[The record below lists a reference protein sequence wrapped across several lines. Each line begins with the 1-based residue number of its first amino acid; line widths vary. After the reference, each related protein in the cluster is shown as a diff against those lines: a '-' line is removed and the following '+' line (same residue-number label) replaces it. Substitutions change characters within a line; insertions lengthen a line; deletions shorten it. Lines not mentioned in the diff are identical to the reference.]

1 MINVLYI
8 GKNQG
13 LVNQLQRSFDTVFQV
28 NNLVE
33 LVRYRNQKLEVSLVV
48 AEKKLQGSRILDL
61 KALLKENNV
70 AADKPIVIVGDSFTR
85 EERVAFLK
93 EGIAELCID
102 QQQLSKLAQTVLS
115 RPDVNLHQDAQQM
128 PKTGILK
135 RAFDITFAG
144 TFLLFASPALLI
156 IALLIRLDSKG
167 PIIYK
172 SKRVGRGYKVF
183 DFLKFRTMK
192 VNADH
197 LVKDMKEL
205 NQYKNEAEQIEIQAV
220 KTNEQLIDALGNPID
235 EETFL
240 AQKKAEQ
247 AGAFF
252 KVMNDPRITRVGK
265 FLRATSLDELPQF
278 VNVLRGDMS
287 IIGNRPLPLYEAEQL
302 TTDQWA
308 GRFLAPAGITGLW
321 QVEKRGKADM
331 SETERKELDNHY
343 MRNQSFWF
351 DMTILARTIPALM
364 QKENV

>member
-1 MINVLYI
+1 
-8 GKNQG
+8 
-13 LVNQLQRSFDTVFQV
+13 
-28 NNLVE
+28 
-33 LVRYRNQKLEVSLVV
+33 V
-48 AEKKLQGSRILDL
+48 AEKKLPGSKIMDL
-61 KALLKENNV
+61 KSLLGENNV
-70 AADKPIVIVGDSFTR
+70 ATDKPIMIIGDSFSKT
-85 EERVAFLK
+85 ERIAFLQD
-93 EGIAELCID
+93 GIAELCD
-102 QQQLSKLAQTVLS
+102 ENQNAAKVAQTVLS
-115 RPDVNLHQDAQQM
+115 RPTVTQHDEKQEM
-128 PKTGILK
+128 PKTGFAK
-135 RAFDITFAG
+135 RAFDIAFAG
-144 TFLLFASPALLI
+144 TFLLVASPVLAV

-172 SKRVGRGYKVF
+172 SKRVGRGYQVF

-205 NQYKNEAEQIEIQAV
+205 NQYQSEAQAEAFQSA
-220 KTNEQLIDALGNPID
+220 KTNEQLIDAMGNPID

-240 AQKKAEQ
+240 AQKKANQ

-252 KVMNDPRITRVGK
+252 KVMNDPRITPIGK

-343 MRNQSFWF
+343 MRKQSFLF
-351 DMTILARTIPALM
+351 DMTILARTVPALM

>member
-1 MINVLYI
+1 MINILYI
-8 GKNQG
+8 GKNAQNISA
-13 LVNQLQRSFDTVFQV
+13 LESAFDKVFKV

-33 LVRYRNQKLEVSLVV
+33 LVRYRNVSLNVALVV
-48 AEKKLQGSRILDL
+48 AEKKLPGSKIMDL
-61 KALLKENNV
+61 KSLLAENSV
-70 AADKPIVIVGDSFTR
+70 ATDKPIMIVGESFTKA
-85 EERVAFLK
+85 ERIAFLN
-93 EGIAELCID
+93 EGIAELCD
-102 QQQLSKLAQTVLS
+102 TNQQVARVAQMVLS
-115 RPDVNLHQDAQQM
+115 RPMVQPAIETENM
-128 PKTGILK
+128 PRTGFLK
-135 RAFDITFAG
+135 RAFDIAFAG
-144 TFLLFASPALLI
+144 TFLLVASPVLLT

-172 SKRVGRGYKVF
+172 SKRVGRGYQVF

-197 LVKDMKEL
+197 LVKDMKAL
-205 NQYKNEAEQIEIQAV
+205 NQYKNEEEQVAV
-220 KTNEQLIDALGNPID
+220 PYARTNEQLIDAMGNPID

-240 AQKKAEQ
+240 AQKKADQ

-252 KVMNDPRITRVGK
+252 KVMNDPRITRIGK

-343 MRNQSFWF
+343 MRKQSFLF